1 MDPRPNPAVPPRLPI
16 AGRVDVNSRRGD
28 DELLVL
34 SGQGDV
40 EAFSELIARHQAAAY
55 RYCWR
60 VFRNHHTAEDLAQ
73 EFFVKLFRHAAR
85 YEPAGHFTT
94 YMYRILTNLCFDAL
108 RRRKRRRTT
117 EAAELDPVLSEGT
130 ELEPLA
136 PERDF
141 DAAIRTVECKDA
153 VHDALAGLPIEV
165 RKAVELRE
173 LDGLSYR
180 EIAQVLDLSMNEV
193 KVLLHRGRKLL
204 SRALSHTPVGR
215 EFGLGRGAR

>member
-1 MDPRPNPAVPPRLPI
+1 MDPRPVPSVPPRLPAA
-16 AGRVDVNSRRGD
+16 AGRTDRRAD
-28 DELLVL
+28 DELLVRA
-34 SGQGDV
+34 GEGDV
-40 EAFSELIARHQAAAY
+40 EAFGELIARHQAAAY

-60 VFRNHHTAEDLAQ
+60 VFRNHHTAEDLSQ

-108 RRRKRRRTT
+108 RRRKRRRAT
-117 EAAELDPVLSEGT
+117 ETAELDPVLSEGT

-136 PERDF
+136 PALDF
-141 DAAIRTVECKDA
+141 DATLRRGECKDA
-153 VHDALAGLPIEV
+153 VHDALAGLPVEV

-180 EIAQVLDLSMNEV
+180 EIAQVLALSMNEV

-204 SRALSHTPVGR
+204 SRTLSRTPVGR

>member
-1 MDPRPNPAVPPRLPI
+1 MPPPVPPLSAPPS
-16 AGRVDVNSRRGD
+16 GRADRRGD
-28 DELLVL
+28 DELLVRA
-34 SGQGDV
+34 GQGDV
-40 EAFSELIARHQAAAY
+40 EAFAELIARHQSAAY

-94 YMYRILTNLCFDAL
+94 YMYRILTNLCFDVL
-108 RRRKRRRTT
+108 RRRKRRKLT
-117 EAAELDPVLSEGT
+117 ESAELDPVLSEGT

-136 PERDF
+136 NDLDF
-141 DAAIRTVECKDA
+141 DAGIRRTEAKDA
-153 VHDALAGLPIEV
+153 VHDALVGLPVEV

-180 EIAQVLDLSMNEV
+180 EIAQVLDRSMNEV

-204 SRALSHTPVGR
+204 SRALSRTPVGR
-215 EFGLGRGAR
+215 EFGLGPGGGVR